1 MVTKYDIFEFAYT
14 HRHSVK
20 PIEVAKKF
28 KKNES
33 EYDNIHRMFKELA
46 QENLLTKTDYG
57 FQAKK
62 TDKTN
67 LLYQIVFHCLRNGI
81 NYNQLLNPGL
91 AKFLGRTLQKKEITS
106 SDVNL
111 HSLTLRK
118 YIDILYKNGLL
129 LIISEKP
136 LRVKVFYNI
145 LLNNLL
151 VYFGYKHKVI
161 TEDTTSYL
169 EDIEKELIKFRKLKR
184 GNETKYQQIIEDF
197 EVSFIHH
204 SLSLEGNPITLNETK
219 IILKDKIIPANLKSK
234 DIDEVKNYQKALLQM
249 LKDSQDKKPLTLQ
262 TILDYHYLAMQH
274 DPDLAGKIRKIE
286 VHISG
291 NPSFRITKAISI
303 ERELEEL
310 IKKYNHFIKKNKI
323 NLKEILDFA
332 VYFHNEFQHVHP
344 FEDGNSRT
352 TRLIT
357 FHLLQSKD
365 IPMFDIPYGL
375 LDEYLGYTKGARM
388 REDKKLL
395 SNLQKVILWNIKK
408 INGGLSY
415 EKTIIFLK

>member
-14 HRHSVK
+14 TRHPLK
-20 PIEVAKKF
+20 PIEVVKKF

-33 EYDNIHRMFKELA
+33 EYDNIHRMLKELVR
-46 QENLLTKTDYG
+46 EDLLTKTNYG
-57 FQAKK
+57 FQVKK
-62 TDKTN
+62 SDKTN
-67 LLYQIVFHCLRNGI
+67 LLYQVIFHCLRNCI
-81 NYNQLLNPGL
+81 NYNSLLNPGL
-91 AKFLGRTLQKKEITS
+91 AKFLSKALQKKEVTS
-106 SDVNL
+106 KDINL

-118 YIDILYKNGLL
+118 YVDILYKNGLL

-136 LRVKVFYNI
+136 LKIKVFYNV

-184 GNETKYQQIIEDF
+184 ENETKYQQIIDDF

-219 IILKDKIIPANLKSK
+219 RILKDKIIPANLKSK

-249 LKDSQDKKPLTLQ
+249 LKDSQDKRQLTLQ
-262 TILDYHYLAMQH
+262 TILDYHQLAMQH
-274 DPDLAGKIRKIE
+274 DLEIAGKIRKIE

-291 NPSFRITKAISI
+291 NPNFKITKAENI
-303 ERELEEL
+303 EKEFEEL
-310 IKKYNHFIKKNKI
+310 IKKYNDFIKKERAD
-323 NLKEILDFA
+323 LKEILSFA
-332 VYFHNEFQHVHP
+332 VYFHNEFQHIHP

-365 IPMFDIPYGL
+365 IPILDIPYGL
-375 LDEYLGYTKGARM
+375 LDEYLSYTKGSRI
-388 REDKKLL
+388 REDQKLL
-395 SNLQKVILWNIKK
+395 SNLQKVILFNLKK
-408 INGGLSY
+408 INWRLS
-415 EKTIIFLK
+415 E

>member
-14 HRHSVK
+14 NRHPLK
-20 PIEVAKKF
+20 PIEVVKKF

-33 EYDNIHRMFKELA
+33 EYDNIYRMLKELVR
-46 QENLLTKTDYG
+46 EDLLTKTNYG

-62 TDKTN
+62 SDKTN
-67 LLYQIVFHCLRNGI
+67 LLYQVIFHCLRNGI
-81 NYNQLLNPGL
+81 NYNSLLNPGL
-91 AKFLGRTLQKKEITS
+91 AKFLSKALQKKEVTS
-106 SDVNL
+106 KDINL

-118 YIDILYKNGLL
+118 YVDILYKNGLL

-136 LRVKVFYNI
+136 LKIKVFYNV

-151 VYFGYKHKVI
+151 VYFGYKHKVL

-169 EDIEKELIKFRKLKR
+169 RDIEKELIKFRKLKR
-184 GNETKYQQIIEDF
+184 ENETKYQQIIDDF

-219 IILKDKIIPANLKSK
+219 RILKDKIIPANLKSK

-249 LKDSQDKKPLTLQ
+249 LKDSQDKRPLTLQ
-262 TILDYHYLAMQH
+262 TILYYHRLAMQH
-274 DPDLAGKIRKIE
+274 DPDIAGKIRKIE

-291 NPSFRITKAISI
+291 NPNFKITKAENI
-303 ERELEEL
+303 EKEFEEL
-310 IKKYNHFIKKNKI
+310 IKRYNDFIKKERAD
-323 NLKEILDFA
+323 LKEILAFV
-332 VYFHNEFQHVHP
+332 VYFHNEFQHIHP

-357 FHLLQSKD
+357 FHLLQSKN
-365 IPMFDIPYGL
+365 IPILDIPYGL
-375 LDEYLGYTKGARM
+375 LDEYLSYTKGLRK
-388 REDKKLL
+388 REDQKLL
-395 SNLQKVILWNIKK
+395 SNLQKVILFNLKK
-408 INGGLSY
+408 INVRLS
-415 EKTIIFLK
+415 E

>member
-14 HRHSVK
+14 NRHPLK
-20 PIEVAKKF
+20 PIEVVKKF

-33 EYDNIHRMFKELA
+33 EYDNIYRMLKELVR
-46 QENLLTKTDYG
+46 EDLLTKTNYG

-62 TDKTN
+62 SDKTN
-67 LLYQIVFHCLRNGI
+67 LLYQIIFHCLRNGI
-81 NYNQLLNPGL
+81 NYNSLLNSGL
-91 AKFLGRTLQKKEITS
+91 AKFLSKALQKKEVTS
-106 SDVNL
+106 KDINL

-118 YIDILYKNGLL
+118 YVDILYKNGLL

-136 LRVKVFYNI
+136 LKIKVFYNV

-184 GNETKYQQIIEDF
+184 ENETKYQQIIDDF

-204 SLSLEGNPITLNETK
+204 SLSLEGNPITFNETK
-219 IILKDKIIPANLKSK
+219 RILKDKIIPANLKSK

-249 LKDSQDKKPLTLQ
+249 LKDSQDKRPLTLQ
-262 TILDYHYLAMQH
+262 IILDYHRLAMQH
-274 DPDLAGKIRKIE
+274 DPNIAGKIRKIE

-291 NPSFRITKAISI
+291 NPDFKIAKAEDI
-303 ERELEEL
+303 EKELEEL
-310 IKKYNHFIKKNKI
+310 IKKYNDFIKNEKV
-323 NLKEILDFA
+323 NLKEILAFV
-332 VYFHNEFQHVHP
+332 VYFHNEFQHIHP

-357 FHLLQSKD
+357 FHLLQSKG
-365 IPMFDIPYGL
+365 IPILDIPYGL
-375 LDEYLGYTKGARM
+375 LDEYVSYTKGSRK
-388 REDKKLL
+388 REDQKLL
-395 SNLQKVILWNIKK
+395 SNLQKVILFNLKK
-408 INGGLSY
+408 INARLS
-415 EKTIIFLK
+415 E